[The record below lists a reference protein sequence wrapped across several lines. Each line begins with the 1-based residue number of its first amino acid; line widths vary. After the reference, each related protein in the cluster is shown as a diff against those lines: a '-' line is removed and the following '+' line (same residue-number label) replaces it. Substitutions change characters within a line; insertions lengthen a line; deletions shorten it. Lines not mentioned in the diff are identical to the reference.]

1 MQKSQNAKLFFA
13 YIRVS
18 TPKQGIEGVSLEAQR
33 RAIEEHAARH
43 GLQVSRWFEERET
56 AAKRGRPIFFEM
68 LKLLRKGMARGV
80 IIHKIDR
87 SARNLKDWADLGELI
102 DRGVEVHFAT
112 ENYDLRSRGGR
123 LSADIQAVVAADYI
137 RNLREEVRKGILGR
151 LRQGRYP
158 RPAPVGYL
166 NKGKGIKEIDPVQ
179 GPLVRQCFGLYAT
192 GEWPLLK
199 LIPEMQRRGL
209 RNTRGGQLSLN
220 GMSKLLNNPFY
231 TGMIHVKCTKEVFT
245 GTHQALISKALFDRV
260 QMILQGKL
268 ADREHRHSFV
278 FSRLLKCTEC
288 AYHLTGEM
296 QKGHTYYR
304 CHIPTCP
311 QKTIREKEVEKAL
324 LGKFAT
330 IWFPRRA
337 EMFFRKRY
345 EEFLENIGS
354 AQQEQLKSLRLRLDQ
369 TSAQLLRLADGYSEG
384 ILAAEV
390 VKEKQNILLTDKKD
404 IEEQL
409 QRLRA
414 SEKRVMAERMEKFFE
429 QAKSAVESYK
439 AGFPEEKRSLV
450 RTMTSNLSVHQKN
463 VSIMLDLPFSD
474 FEKCPKNFSGG
485 PDRGVLRTWDRL
497 LERLYQHCLED
508 PAFPL
513 EPELA
518 R

>member
-18 TPKQGIEGVSLEAQR
+18 TPRQGIEGVSLEAQR

-56 AAKRGRPIFFEM
+56 AAKRGRPIFIQM
-68 LKLLRKGMARGV
+68 LKLLRKGAAQGV
-80 IIHKIDR
+80 IMHKIDR

-158 RPAPVGYL
+158 RPAPIGYL

-179 GPLVRQCFGLYAT
+179 GPLVRKAFQLYAT
-192 GEWPLLK
+192 AAWSLSK
-199 LIPEMQRRGL
+199 LVPEMQRRGL
-209 RNTRGGQLSLN
+209 RNTRGGKVTLS
-220 GMSKLLNNPFY
+220 GIQKLLNNPFY
-231 TGMIHVKCTKEVFT
+231 TGIIHVKCTKEVFA

-260 QMILQGKL
+260 QLILRGKF
-268 ADREHRHSFV
+268 ADRDHRHRFV
-278 FSRLLKCTEC
+278 FSRLLKCSGCT
-288 AYHLTGEM
+288 YHLTGEM
-296 QKGHTYYR
+296 QKGRAYYR

-311 QKTIREKEVEKAL
+311 QKTVREDEVEKAL

-330 IWFPRRA
+330 IWFPKREEIYFRR
-337 EMFFRKRY
+337 RY

-354 AQQEQLKSLRLRLDQ
+354 VQQEQLKALQLRLDH
-369 TSAQLLRLADGYSEG
+369 TSAQLSRLADGYSEG

-390 VKEKQNILLTDKKD
+390 VKQKQNTLLAEKKD
-404 IEEQL
+404 VEEQL
-409 QRLRA
+409 QKLKA
-414 SEKRVMAERMEKFFE
+414 SEKRVIAARMAKFFE
-429 QAKSAVESYK
+429 LAKSAVESYK
-439 AGFPEEKRSLV
+439 TALAEEKRSMV
-450 RTMTSNLSVHQKN
+450 RIMTSNFEVRQKN
-463 VSIMLDLPFSD
+463 VDIMLDLPFSD
-474 FEKCPKNFSGG
+474 FEKCPKTFSGG
-485 PDRGVLRTWDRL
+485 PDRDVLRTWDRL
-497 LERLYQHCLED
+497 LQRLYQHCLKE
-508 PAFPL
+508 PIFPL
-513 EPELA
+513 EPELG
-518 R
+518 